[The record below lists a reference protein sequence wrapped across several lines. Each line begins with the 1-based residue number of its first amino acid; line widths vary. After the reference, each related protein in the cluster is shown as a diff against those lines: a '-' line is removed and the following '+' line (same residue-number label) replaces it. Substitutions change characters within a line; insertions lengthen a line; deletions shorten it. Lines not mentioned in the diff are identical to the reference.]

1 VVESQ
6 EGAERARVAAS
17 LAREIQQLRA
27 AAVMLQEGKPEKARA
42 AQACLDLAQQREAK
56 LTAQEREFL
65 ALSPQG
71 DIFIDHG
78 ALILQAQTKAQ

>member
-1 VVESQ
+1 
-6 EGAERARVAAS
+6 
-17 LAREIQQLRA
+17 
-27 AAVMLQEGKPEKARA
+27 
-42 AQACLDLAQQREAK
+42 LAQQREAK

-65 ALSPQG
+65 AQATQG

>member
-1 VVESQ
+1 MVKSQ
-6 EGAERARVAAS
+6 EGVERAQVAAS

-65 ALSPQG
+65 AQATQG

>member
-1 VVESQ
+1 MVDSQ
-6 EGAERARVAAS
+6 EGVERAQVVAS

-27 AAVMLQEGKPEKARA
+27 VAVMLQEGKPEKARA

-65 ALSPQG
+65 VQAPQG

>member
-1 VVESQ
+1 VVDSQ
-6 EGAERARVAAS
+6 EGVERAQVVAS

-27 AAVMLQEGKPEKARA
+27 VAVMLQEGKPEKARA

-65 ALSPQG
+65 VQAPQG